1 MEEKE
6 NAVKVEETKEVPSE
20 EASKTTPNP
29 EESDFADEIK
39 KPEPAPE
46 PVKEEPKKEEGV
58 ELYLEKEEEK
68 ETPSEAKEPE
78 AEVENKKE
86 EKKKGEKKGKPAPV
100 VYQYDDDN
108 LRSIEDAR
116 LAFSKDYKKSNLWKW
131 VVTIAC
137 LVVIVAGWLVTTIPE
152 VSKAFSSVN
161 ENFPTIF
168 TLILVGISLVALLVF
183 SSIFKKD
190 IDKKMKTYF
199 AKFYEYQNAY
209 IFPESCENLKGSV
222 DSKLDESKLKECGI
236 YKDIAKIGSRA
247 CYEFDYQ
254 GHHVVMSDAAAQT
267 QDKKALRTVFVGK
280 FAYFQNNYVG
290 EDILIYFKGNKR
302 ALPPT
307 NLVGRNLYKDSKTMV
322 IYGPV
327 SARKVLTHDVQMAL
341 SKFDTNKTFVDMA
354 ISIKEGMTYIA
365 MGFEDDL
372 MVLPLEK
379 PFNPMPTKEAKKDIA
394 EVLDLIT
401 AFDGKENL

>member
-6 NAVKVEETKEVPSE
+6 NAVKVEETKEDVSQEAAKETSNVP
-20 EASKTTPNP
+20 
-29 EESDFADEIK
+29 ESDFADEIK
-39 KPEPAPE
+39 KPEPQPE
-46 PVKEEPKKEEGV
+46 PVKEEPQKEEGV
-58 ELYLEKEEEK
+58 ELYCEKEETNPTPSQETPTEEK
-68 ETPSEAKEPE
+68 ESQKEVDTKD
-78 AEVENKKE
+78 A
-86 EKKKGEKKGKPAPV
+86 KKGKPSPV

-108 LRSIEDAR
+108 LRAIEDAR

-131 VVTIAC
+131 IVTIIC

-152 VSKAFSSVN
+152 VNKAFSSVN
-161 ENFPTIF
+161 ENLPTIF
-168 TLILVGISLVALLVF
+168 TLILVGLSLVALLVF

-199 AKFYEYQNAY
+199 TKFYEYQNAY

-222 DSKLDESKLKECGI
+222 ESKLDESKLKECGI

-247 CYEFDYQ
+247 CYEFDYE
-254 GHHVVMSDAAAQT
+254 GHHIVMSDAAAQT

-280 FAYFQNNYVG
+280 FAYFKNDYVG

-307 NLVGRNLYKDSKTMV
+307 NLAGRNLYKDSKTMV

-327 SARKVLTHDVQMAL
+327 SARKILTHDVQMAL
-341 SKFDTNKTFVDMA
+341 AKFDTNKTFVDMA

-379 PFNPMPTKEAKKDIA
+379 PFNPNPTKEAKKDIS
-394 EVLDLIT
+394 EVLELIS

>member
-6 NAVKVEETKEVPSE
+6 NAVKVEETKDAVSPETVAEP
-20 EASKTTPNP
+20 KTT

-58 ELYLEKEEEK
+58 ELYCEKEEV
-68 ETPSEAKEPE
+68 ETPAPEEKPVEEPE
-78 AEVENKKE
+78 AKKE
-86 EKKKGEKKGKPAPV
+86 GEKKNAKKGKPAPV

-108 LRSIEDAR
+108 LRAIEDAR

-131 VVTIAC
+131 IVTIIC

-152 VSKAFSSVN
+152 VNKAFSSVN

-168 TLILVGISLVALLVF
+168 TLILVGLSLVALLVF

-190 IDKKMKTYF
+190 IDKKMKAYF
-199 AKFYEYQNAY
+199 SKFYEYQNAY
-209 IFPESCENLKGSV
+209 IFPETCENLKGSV

-247 CYEFDYQ
+247 CYEFDYE
-254 GHHVVMSDAAAQT
+254 GHHIVMSDAAAQT

-280 FAYFQNNYVG
+280 FAYFQNDYVG

-307 NLVGRNLYKDSKTMV
+307 NLAGRNLYKDSKTMV

-327 SARKVLTHDVQMAL
+327 STRKVLTHDVQMAL
-341 SKFDTNKTFVDMA
+341 AKFDTNKTFVDMA

-379 PFNPMPTKEAKKDIA
+379 PFNPNPTKEAKKDIA